1 MNEDYRMSL
10 MQEDEDKTR
19 KERDRTDAI
28 IDARHD
34 LITEA
39 KTLRRL
45 QMANY
50 TDDIDGLIDE
60 SHRRLGDITDRLNEL
75 EGDTA

>member
-1 MNEDYRMSL
+1 MAQRLEDH
-10 MQEDEDKTR
+10 EETR
-19 KERDRTDAI
+19 RQQQRTDAI

-34 LITEA
+34 LITEV

-45 QMANY
+45 ETNGHI
-50 TDDIDGLIDE
+50 DDALWWSALYSI
-60 SHRRLGDITDRLNEL
+60 RDITDRLNEL

>member
-1 MNEDYRMSL
+1 MNEDQRMAQRL
-10 MQEDEDKTR
+10 EDHEEAR
-19 KERDRTDAI
+19 RERDRTDAI
-28 IDARHD
+28 VDCRHD

-45 QMANY
+45 ELLGHVEDTLWWGSKY
-50 TDDIDGLIDE
+50 
-60 SHRRLGDITDRLNEL
+60 RLADITDRLNEL

>member
-1 MNEDYRMSL
+1 MNEDQRMARRL
-10 MQEDEDKTR
+10 EDHEEAR

-34 LITEA
+34 LVNEA
-39 KTLRRL
+39 KTLRRIERS
-45 QMANY
+45 NY
-50 TDDIDGLIDE
+50 TADTARFIDE
-60 SHRRLGDITDRLNEL
+60 SIRRLGDITDRLNEL

>member
-1 MNEDYRMSL
+1 MNEDQRMAQRL
-10 MQEDEDKTR
+10 EDHEEAR
-19 KERDRTDAI
+19 RERDRTDAI

-39 KTLRRL
+39 KTLRRIEL
-45 QMANY
+45 ANY
-50 TDDIDGLIDE
+50 SGETAKLIDE
-60 SHRRLGDITDRLNEL
+60 SIRRIGDIVDRLNEL

>member
-1 MNEDYRMSL
+1 MNEDQRMAQRL
-10 MQEDEDKTR
+10 EDHEETR
-19 KERDRTDAI
+19 RERDRTDAI

-34 LITEA
+34 LITEV

-45 QMANY
+45 ELRGRVPLEAHDWWDSLY
-50 TDDIDGLIDE
+50 
-60 SHRRLGDITDRLNEL
+60 RLRDITDRLNEL

>member
-1 MNEDYRMSL
+1 MAHQQEWHDDERLERM
-10 MQEDEDKTR
+10 
-19 KERDRTDAI
+19 RTDAI

-34 LITEA
+34 LITEV

-45 QMANY
+45 ETNGHI
-50 TDDIDGLIDE
+50 DDALWWNALYSI
-60 SHRRLGDITDRLNEL
+60 RDITDRLNEL